1 MRRRSSVAG
10 WLPRIV
16 SRSRN
21 SPRPGFQV
29 RYYEWSMSRA
39 PQSGQRPAPSA
50 RRTRRTSAEAMRL
63 LLVAVVVGLA
73 VAFVVLNTQQVSVDW
88 IVTTTKTPL
97 IVVILLSLAV
107 GGIFVTAALGMRRRS
122 ARRKQRAARAERSHP
137 ADQ

>member
-1 MRRRSSVAG
+1 
-10 WLPRIV
+10 
-16 SRSRN
+16 
-21 SPRPGFQV
+21 
-29 RYYEWSMSRA
+29 MSRA
-39 PQSGQRPAPSA
+39 PQSGQPPAPSA
-50 RRTRRTSAEAMRL
+50 RRNRRPAEFVRL

-88 IVTTTKTPL
+88 IVATTKTPL

-122 ARRKQRAARAERSHP
+122 ARRKRRAARAERSHS